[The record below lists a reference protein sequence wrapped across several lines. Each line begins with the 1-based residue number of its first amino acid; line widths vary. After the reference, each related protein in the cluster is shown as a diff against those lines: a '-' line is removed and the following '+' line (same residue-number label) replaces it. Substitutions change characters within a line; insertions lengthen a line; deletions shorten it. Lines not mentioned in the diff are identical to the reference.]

1 MIVVG
6 HVGAPFGVKGW
17 VKIHPYTGTRDALL
31 DYPAWWLG
39 SEEKADWR
47 PFRVAEAVCQGK
59 GLIARLGDCADRDA
73 AARLRG
79 LQVGLW
85 RSELPAAA
93 SGEFYLADL
102 EGLGVVTLRGE
113 NLGVVDG
120 FLETGA
126 SPVMTVRGERERLIP
141 FVPAV
146 VREVDLEAGRIAVD
160 WGADF

>member
-1 MIVVG
+1 MG

-17 VKIHPYTGTRDALL
+17 VKIHPYTETPDALL
-31 DYPAWWLG
+31 EYPAWWLG
-39 SEEKADWR
+39 SEQRADWR
-47 PFRVAEAVCQGK
+47 QVRVTEASCQGK
-59 GLIARLGDCADRDA
+59 GLVARLGDCADRDA

-79 LQVGLW
+79 LQVGLR
-85 RSELPAAA
+85 RSELPAEE

-102 EGLGVVTLRGE
+102 EGLEVVTLRGE
-113 NLGVVDG
+113 GLGVVDG

-126 SPVMTVRGERERLIP
+126 SPVMAVKGERERLIP

-146 VREVDLEAGRIAVD
+146 VRDVDLEAGRIVVD

>member
-1 MIVVG
+1 
-6 HVGAPFGVKGW
+6 
-17 VKIHPYTGTRDALL
+17 LL
-31 DYPAWWLG
+31 DYTAWWLG

-47 PFRVAEAVCQGK
+47 RVTVTEAVSQGK

-79 LQVGLW
+79 LQVGLR
-85 RSELPAAA
+85 RSELPAED

-102 EGLGVVTLRGE
+102 EGLDVVTLRGE
-113 NLGVVDG
+113 ELGVVEG
-120 FLETGA
+120 FLETVA
-126 SPVMTVRGERERLIP
+126 NPVMTVKGERERLIP

-146 VREVDLEAGRIAVD
+146 VREVDLDAGRIVVD

>member
-1 MIVVG
+1 MG

-17 VKIHPYTGTRDALL
+17 VKIHPYTETQDALL
-31 DYPAWWLG
+31 GYPAWWLG
-39 SEEKADWR
+39 SEAKADWR
-47 PFRVAEAVCQGK
+47 RVRVAEAVCQGK
-59 GLIARLGDCADRDA
+59 GLVARLEDCADRDA
-73 AARLRG
+73 AARWRG
-79 LQVGLW
+79 LEVGLQ
-85 RSELPAAA
+85 RSELPPEE

-102 EGLGVVTLRGE
+102 EGLAVVTLQGE
-113 NLGVVDG
+113 ELGVVGG

-126 SPVMTVRGERERLIP
+126 NPVMTVKGERERLIP

>member
-1 MIVVG
+1 MG

-17 VKIHPYTGTRDALL
+17 VKVHPYTETQDTLL

-39 SEEKADWR
+39 SEQKADWR
-47 PFRVAEAVCQGK
+47 QVRVTEAVRQGK

-73 AARLRG
+73 AGRFSG
-79 LQVGLW
+79 LQVGIR
-85 RSELPAAA
+85 RSELPAVE
-93 SGEFYLADL
+93 SDEFYLADL

-113 NLGVVDG
+113 ELGVVNG

-126 SPVMTVRGERERLIP
+126 NPVMAVKGERERLIP

-146 VREVDLEAGRIAVD
+146 VRRVDLEAGRIVVD
-160 WGADF
+160 WDADF